1 MHKGYIGRFAPS
13 PSGRLHF
20 GSLVAAVASY
30 CDAKSNDGKWL
41 VRIEDVDGSRTVD
54 GAADDILRT
63 LEGFGLQW
71 DSGVVKQSL
80 RSSYY
85 QEIVDSLL
93 ADNFAFE
100 CACTRKELLGHKLY
114 PGFCREGLPDGKQG
128 RSVRFHTPAKDLHW
142 DDLILGKQFSRAG
155 TETDFIIKR
164 ADEYFAYHL
173 AVVVDDE
180 EAGVTRVVRGEDLL
194 ESTPAHLFLQQALN
208 YSTPEYAHFNLALND
223 KGTKLSKANKA
234 HPVELKDASQHL
246 LDAFDFLGIKG
257 VDIDSPSQMLKQGI
271 ANWQL

>member
-85 QEIVDSLL
+85 QEIL
-93 ADNFAFE
+93 
-100 CACTRKELLGHKLY
+100 
-114 PGFCREGLPDGKQG
+114 CR
-128 RSVRFHTPAKDLHW
+128 
-142 DDLILGKQFSRAG
+142 
-155 TETDFIIKR
+155 
-164 ADEYFAYHL
+164 
-173 AVVVDDE
+173 
-180 EAGVTRVVRGEDLL
+180 
-194 ESTPAHLFLQQALN
+194 
-208 YSTPEYAHFNLALND
+208 
-223 KGTKLSKANKA
+223 
-234 HPVELKDASQHL
+234 
-246 LDAFDFLGIKG
+246 GI
-257 VDIDSPSQMLKQGI
+257 
-271 ANWQL
+271 

>member
-20 GSLVAAVASY
+20 GSLIAAVASY
-30 CDAKSNDGKWL
+30 CDAQSNDGNWL

-71 DSGVVKQSL
+71 DSSVVKQSL

-93 ADNFAFE
+93 ANNFAFE

-114 PGFCREGLPDGKQG
+114 PGFCRNGLPDGKHG
-128 RSVRFHTPAKDLHW
+128 RSVRFHTPASDLHW

-164 ADEYFAYHL
+164 ADGYFAYHL

-180 EAGVTRVVRGEDLL
+180 EAGVTRVV
-194 ESTPAHLFLQQALN
+194 SAIT
-208 YSTPEYAHFNLALND
+208 
-223 KGTKLSKANKA
+223 
-234 HPVELKDASQHL
+234 
-246 LDAFDFLGIKG
+246 I
-257 VDIDSPSQMLKQGI
+257 ISPLVIGFTMG
-271 ANWQL
+271 A